1 MFTLFEC
8 LSKMWKVWK
17 YYIDI
22 VGVFYKVGA
31 ISEYCLVITVNS
43 VGVIFTEEYLV
54 NGGKVAGTLEEESS
68 AGGQVGTEARVVSA
82 VFRVA
87 VTPPAC
93 SGTNSW
99 NQALNSLSPVS
110 GSSGTKPWQATKIFE
125 NILNVYLAIQL
136 MHLLCR
142 LWIWVSWFPVHLPQT
157 LTRLV
162 F

>member
-1 MFTLFEC
+1 M
-8 LSKMWKVWK
+8 
-17 YYIDI
+17 YI
-22 VGVFYKVGA
+22 VGVFYKVGT
-31 ISEYCLVITVNS
+31 ISKYCVVITVNS
-43 VGVIFTEEYLV
+43 VGVIITEEYLV

-110 GSSGTKPWQATKIFE
+110 GLSGTKPWQATKIFE

-142 LWIWVSWFPVHLPQT
+142 L
-157 LTRLV
+157 
-162 F
+162 

>member
-1 MFTLFEC
+1 MSFKDVKGMKILHRHCRCFLQSRRHLRI
-8 LSKMWKVWK
+8 LSSH
-17 YYIDI
+17 Y
-22 VGVFYKVGA
+22 
-31 ISEYCLVITVNS
+31 SEQCRC
-43 VGVIFTEEYLV
+43 VIFTEDYLV

-68 AGGQVGTEARVVSA
+68 AGGQVGTEA
-82 VFRVA
+82 RVA

-125 NILNVYLAIQL
+125 NIPNVYLAIQL

-142 LWIWVSWFPVHLPQT
+142 L
-157 LTRLV
+157 
-162 F
+162 

>member
-1 MFTLFEC
+1 MTL
-8 LSKMWKVWK
+8 
-17 YYIDI
+17 YI
-22 VGVFYKVGA
+22 VGVFYKVGT
-31 ISEYCLVITVNS
+31 ISKYCVVITVNS

-68 AGGQVGTEARVVSA
+68 AGGQVGTEARV
-82 VFRVA
+82 A

-110 GSSGTKPWQATKIFE
+110 GLSGTKPWQATKIFE
-125 NILNVYLAIQL
+125 NIPNVYLVVQL

-142 LWIWVSWFPVHLPQT
+142 L
-157 LTRLV
+157 
-162 F
+162 